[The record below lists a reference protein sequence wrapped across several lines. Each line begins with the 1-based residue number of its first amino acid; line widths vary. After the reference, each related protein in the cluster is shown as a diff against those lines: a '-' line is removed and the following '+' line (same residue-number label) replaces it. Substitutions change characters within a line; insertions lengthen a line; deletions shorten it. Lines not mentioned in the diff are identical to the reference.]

1 MKQRLLFVLL
11 VALCLATAII
21 PVVSAQDSQTLTV
34 FAASS
39 LTDAFEEIGTV
50 FEAENA
56 GVDVV
61 FNFASSSDLATQL
74 VEGAPADVFASANN
88 SQMTVATD
96 GSRIAGRPRTFV
108 KNRLVL
114 VIPADNPA
122 NITTL
127 RDLANEGVQL
137 VIAAP
142 DVPVRTYTD
151 TLLERLAADPAYS
164 EDYRTAFMANVVSE
178 EQNVRQVSAKV
189 ALGEADAGL
198 VYVSDVTPDISDQ
211 VIAIPIPDYLNTIAT
226 YPIAI
231 TNDSANPE
239 LAQAFVDYV
248 LSDAGQDIL
257 VNWNFISSRIPEVPY
272 TVTLPEGNTAF
283 TVDGQ
288 VLNPITVTVDD
299 LRNNYSSQTVDVTFL
314 SGEDEVSTSFTGVPL
329 WQVISS
335 AQPNLNADV
344 RNDRISTFIV
354 VTSTDNYQA
363 VIAWGEID
371 PEFGNQPILV
381 AYEEN
386 GEPIADA
393 QGPIRLV
400 VPGDGRGGRYVSGV
414 VNISLR
420 DAPVVAQ

>member
-1 MKQRLLFVLL
+1 MKKVSLIVLAAALL
-11 VALCLATAII
+11 VGVFAIQ
-21 PVVSAQDSQTLTV
+21 AQDNQSLTV

-39 LTDAFEEIGTV
+39 LTDAFEEIAV
-50 FEAENA
+50 AFEAEHP
-56 GVDVV
+56 GVDVL

-74 VEGAPADVFASANN
+74 AEGAPADVFASANN
-88 SQMTVATD
+88 TQMNVARD
-96 GSRIAGRPRTFV
+96 AERIAGRPRAFA

-114 VIPADNPA
+114 ILPSDNPA
-122 NITTL
+122 GIATL
-127 RDLANEGVQL
+127 RDLANEGVKL

-151 TLLERLAADPAYS
+151 TLLTRLAADPAYG

-178 EQNVRQVSAKV
+178 EQNVRQVSAKI
-189 ALGEADAGL
+189 ALGEGDAGL
-198 VYVSDVTPDISDQ
+198 VYVSDVTPDISDE

-226 YPIAI
+226 YPIAV
-231 TNDSANPE
+231 TNDAANPE

-248 LSDAGQDIL
+248 LSDAGQDTL
-257 VNWNFISSRIPEVPY
+257 VAWNFVSVRIPEVAY
-272 TVTLPEGNTAF
+272 TVTLPEDPSAF

-288 VLNPITVTVDD
+288 VLNPITVTADD

-314 SGEDEVSTSFTGVPL
+314 SGQDTVTTQFTGVPL
-329 WQVISS
+329 WQLISA
-335 AQPNLNADV
+335 AQPNLNVDIS
-344 RNDRISTFIV
+344 NDRLSLFIV
-354 VTSTDNYQA
+354 VTAKDGYQA
-363 VIAWGEID
+363 VVSWGEID

-386 GEPIADA
+386 GAPIADE

-420 DAPVVAQ
+420 DAPRVGG

>member
-1 MKQRLLFVLL
+1 MKKLWLVVICIALL
-11 VALCLATAII
+11 VGTVA
-21 PVVSAQDSQTLTV
+21 VSAQESQTLTV

-39 LTDAFEEIGTV
+39 LTDAFEEIATA

-56 GVDVV
+56 GVDVL
-61 FNFASSSDLATQL
+61 FNFGSSSTLATQL
-74 VEGAPADVFASANN
+74 AEGAPADVFASANN
-88 SQMTVATD
+88 TQMNVARD
-96 GSRIAGRPRTFV
+96 AERIAGRPRTFV

-114 VIPADNPA
+114 IVPVDNPDG
-122 NITTL
+122 ITTL

-151 TLLERLAADPAYS
+151 TMLQRLAADPAYGEEYS
-164 EDYRTAFMANVVSE
+164 AAVMANVVSE
-178 EQNVRQVSAKV
+178 EENVRQVSAKV
-189 ALGEADAGL
+189 ALGEADAGI

-226 YPIAI
+226 YPIAV
-231 TNDSANPE
+231 TNDAANPE
-239 LAQAFVDYV
+239 LAQSFVDYV

-257 VNWNFISSRIPEVPY
+257 VNWNFISARIPEVPY

-288 VLNPITVTVDD
+288 VLNPITLTADD
-299 LRNNYSSQTVDVTFL
+299 LRNNFSSQTIDVTFQ
-314 SGEDEVSTSFTGVPL
+314 SGQDTVSTTFTGVPL
-329 WQVISS
+329 WQVIGA

-344 RNDRISTFIV
+344 SNDRLSTFIV
-354 VTSTDNYQA
+354 VTATDNYQA

-386 GEPIADA
+386 GAPIADEE
-393 QGPIRLV
+393 GSIRLV

-420 DAPVVAQ
+420 DAPTVGQ